1 MAQVLKVDE
10 WQSPSGRWYVADV
23 HTWTGWRECADI
35 LGAETLVDYIDI
47 LYNKYNATISGTIG
61 VKNEEPANVL
71 FSWPAEEYR
80 YAHQFKLD
88 VNRIARKKNYVVERS
103 F

>member
-23 HTWTGWRECADI
+23 HTWTGWRECANI

-88 VNRIARKKNYVVERS
+88 VNRIARKKNYMVERS